1 VILRLIEASQPLS
14 SSEDRAVYHSDIDDG
29 DDESYQDIIQ
39 AFFRRSLYR
48 SVDAL
53 VQASRGEGWGRP
65 HQEAMSM
72 SLPVI
77 ATNWSG
83 TMVFMTETNSFLVPV
98 QRMETLAEG
107 PFKGHQ
113 WAIPSVVELRKIL
126 RAAVT
131 YPERGRDVGLQ
142 ARKDI
147 WWRRILLSM

>member
-1 VILRLIEASQPLS
+1 VCLKGHGKGGEHKNLMIHVISEHIENKRYP
-14 SSEDRAVYHSDIDDG
+14 
-29 DDESYQDIIQ
+29 
-39 AFFRRSLYR
+39 SLYR

-83 TMVFMTETNSFLVPV
+83 TMAFMTETNSFLVPV
-98 QRMETLAEG
+98 QRMETLAVG

-131 YPERGRDVGLQ
+131 
-142 ARKDI
+142 
-147 WWRRILLSM
+147 